1 MSENQAEVKKDVV
14 SSEITKEEKR
24 ESAPITPKVEA
35 VAPIRPE
42 VDKSKTHKERIIS
55 FVEGKRGQGTIKLN
69 DFLKSLYPLPK
80 GNEPQQHLEQGNLR
94 KLRQDIRELKA
105 EGKLNLNN
113 DSFEQLGNPHF
124 PDQTTG
130 RTHYKNLTDTP
141 IEAIV

>member
-1 MSENQAEVKKDVV
+1 MPENQSQVKTEAV
-14 SSEITKEEKR
+14 SPEISKEEKQ
-24 ESAPITPKVEA
+24 ESAVIPPRVET

-105 EGKLNLNN
+105 EGKLNLSN

-130 RTHYKNLTDTP
+130 KTHYKNLTDTP